1 MASDAA
7 QSLAAPSLPLASE
20 GEGPACVIAARLSA
34 SRLHQLIA
42 AAPEDVKGSIQ
53 ALERDR
59 TLQIQL
65 FRILAYLSSAPIML
79 YFRNFTGSLFAV
91 PALLGLANLVCYY
104 LLRRVAWFQGL
115 NTFLF
120 FVDILATELLVWHNG
135 VLTTPMVMWLPV
147 LVIAMSFFLPPARAI
162 ALSILLSVIHAYL
175 VVAQSRG
182 LLPVGRI
189 ISNAGFEPAVLQA
202 MLGNHWQ
209 RNFSLVAT
217 VLLVLGS
224 MFFATYV
231 FSLLRQREYELTR
244 ANELIRRYVPTQ
256 LADQILGGSYTE
268 AAHPERK
275 KLTIFFS
282 DIKGF
287 TETADQ
293 LEAEELSRVLNEYLS
308 EMSAIALQHGGT
320 VDKFVGDALMVLFG
334 APNATSDKDH
344 ASRAVCM
351 ARQMQKRMDQLR
363 EKWFHE
369 GIQAP
374 FQVRMGINTGL
385 ASVGNFGS
393 QERMD
398 YTAIG
403 NQVNLAARLQSHAE
417 PGRIL
422 VSHSTWA
429 LVKDEFS
436 ASPKGEI
443 QVKGIHYPVKVY
455 ELA

>member
-202 MLGNHWQ
+202 LLGDDWQ
-209 RNFSLVAT
+209 RIFSLVAA

-320 VDKFVGDALMVLFG
+320 V
-334 APNATSDKDH
+334 
-344 ASRAVCM
+344 
-351 ARQMQKRMDQLR
+351 
-363 EKWFHE
+363 
-369 GIQAP
+369 
-374 FQVRMGINTGL
+374 
-385 ASVGNFGS
+385 
-393 QERMD
+393 
-398 YTAIG
+398 
-403 NQVNLAARLQSHAE
+403 
-417 PGRIL
+417 
-422 VSHSTWA
+422 
-429 LVKDEFS
+429 
-436 ASPKGEI
+436 
-443 QVKGIHYPVKVY
+443 
-455 ELA
+455 